1 MRGKHPKWTEGWDP
15 NPAYEIAERQ
25 LEQIDG
31 RLFWVIREGSK
42 SMTPQQRIAEL
53 RATNTPWAKVA
64 DTLNEEGYPTKKGGR
79 WHATSAMRVA
89 AAEDPLKIAAK
100 ELEHLGRAAAA
111 EQLSKDGHRR
121 KDGGR
126 IRPKDVPGRENEPR
140 DPKDEHETA
149 LAIISELRHAYGLG
163 FHAIAVHL
171 NDLGYKTE
179 DGGEWAM
186 HHVRTAFLWHVVP
199 HDDQMFKALA
209 KRMLPHT
216 PVEKIIELF
225 HRRESRRWT
234 EEEVL
239 ALVK

>member
-1 MRGKHPKWTEGWDP
+1 
-15 NPAYEIAERQ
+15 
-25 LEQIDG
+25 
-31 RLFWVIREGSK
+31 
-42 SMTPQQRIAEL
+42 MTPQQRIAEL

-64 DTLNEEGYPTKKGGR
+64 DTLNAEGHTTTKGGK
-79 WHATSAMRVA
+79 WHAETARRAA

-100 ELEHLGRAAAA
+100 TLAHLGRARAA

-126 IRPKDVPGRENEPR
+126 IRPKDVPGRER

-149 LAIISELRHAYGLG
+149 LAIISELRHDYGLG

-186 HHVRTAFLWHVVP
+186 HHARTAFLWHVVP
-199 HDDQMFKALA
+199 HDERMFKALA
-209 KRMLPHT
+209 TRMLPHT

-225 HRRESRRWT
+225 HRREARRWT
-234 EEEVL
+234 AEQVE
-239 ALVK
+239 ALRWTTPED